1 MLTPQVNY
9 FRATTSLNGVWD
21 FRFQWQETDATGWE
35 KGFTP
40 DRLVAVPASFNDLF
54 TTYEERNHWGPVW
67 YQREIQVPGC
77 WHEHKI
83 FLRFGAAA
91 YLAEVWIDGILLGG
105 HETGHTPFEFDVSSV
120 VRPGNR
126 HRLVVRVDTR
136 LTPDCVPTGELSMPG
151 TSVHM
156 GGNRPPGN
164 FDFFPYGGLQ
174 RSVELVA
181 VPHRHLQRIRVDTCF
196 QDAHAEVSFR
206 ILQHG
211 GATLRITI
219 EESGEQTVQVIAPE
233 ETYCTVM
240 IHHARRWDVGRGE
253 LYHARVELLDAD
265 GNVVDSYRQRFG
277 CREVSIAGDRLLLN
291 GYPVYLK
298 GFGRHEDFP
307 VLGRGHNDAVMVR
320 DFELLKWIGANSFR
334 TSHYPYA
341 EEQLDLAD
349 QLGIMVIS
357 ESPAVG
363 IVPDLATERTL
374 STHMAVQKEYMLRD
388 YNHPSVIAWSVANE
402 PLSFQETAPAYFKPV
417 VAAAREVD
425 AKRPIMFVTFCV
437 DRDRCLDLFDM
448 IGINSY
454 TGWYGGGDAMPNSMN
469 YASTFLDTVK
479 KLIPD
484 KPVMMT
490 EFGADAVVGFHGL
503 PEEMWTEEY
512 QAELITET
520 IKVIRSKPWMNGEHV
535 WAFCDFRT
543 GQNDRRAYGNRKG
556 VFTRDRLP
564 KMAAHALRAIWNP
577 DTRTKS

>member
-1 MLTPQVNY
+1 MLTPQVNN
-9 FRATTSLNGVWD
+9 FRAITSLNGVWD
-21 FRFQWQETDATGWE
+21 FRFQWAGVDAAGWE
-35 KGFTP
+35 NGITP
-40 DRLVAVPASFNDLF
+40 DRIVAVPASFNDLF

-77 WHEHKI
+77 WHEHKL

-91 YLAEVWIDGILLGG
+91 YRADVWIDGILLGG
-105 HETGHTPFEFDVSSV
+105 HETGHTPFEFDVSGV
-120 VRPGNR
+120 VRPGSR

-151 TSVHM
+151 TSVLM

-181 VPHRHLQRIRVDTCF
+181 VPHRHLQRILVDTCF
-196 QDAHAEVSFR
+196 KDAHAEVSFR

-219 EESGEQTVQVIAPE
+219 EESGEQTSQSVAPE
-233 ETYCTVM
+233 ETHCTVI
-240 IHHARRWDVGRGE
+240 IHDARRWDVGQGE
-253 LYHARVELLDAD
+253 LYHARVELLDAM
-265 GNVVDSYRQRFG
+265 GNAIDAYVQRFG
-277 CREVSIAGDRLLLN
+277 CREVTIAGDRLLLN
-291 GYPVYLK
+291 GHPVYLQ

-307 VLGRGHNDAVMVR
+307 VIGRGHNDAVMVR
-320 DFELLKWIGANSFR
+320 DFELLKWLGANSFR

-341 EEQLDLAD
+341 EEQIDLAD

-363 IVPDLATERTL
+363 IVPDLATARTL

-388 YNHPSVIAWSVANE
+388 YNHPSVIVWSVANE
-402 PLSFQETAPAYFKPV
+402 PLSFQESAPAYFKPV

-454 TGWYGGGDAMPNSMN
+454 TGWYGGGDVMANSMKH
-469 YASTFLDTVK
+469 ASNFFDTVK
-479 KLIPD
+479 QLIPD

-503 PEEMWTEEY
+503 PGEMWTEEY
-512 QAELITET
+512 QAELIVET
-520 IKVIRSKPWMNGEHV
+520 IKVIRAKPWMCGEHV

-564 KMAAHALRAIWNP
+564 KMAAHALKAIWNP
-577 DTRTKS
+577 EIRS